1 MMVSALEADAIFFV
15 ADYIPISCRIVSWLY
30 AELLNFLT
38 SKLWL

>member
-15 ADYIPISCRIVSWLY
+15 ADPISCRIVSWLY